1 MLRACYSWSTYP
13 PLWASY
19 PQHVVDNSVG
29 TVHKRPILVPGVK
42 VDHPECSYVLVFD
55 VTPDQLAGS
64 RTAQIPRTPVSLS
77 GVPAI
82 HDSLLD
88 GIVFPQAPVAY
99 FGERLDEHGHGVGAQ
114 GGQVVGVEALSIFHA
129 VYVGA
134 CYQGIGVHNVYGED
148 GGETSEKGTE
158 REAVAPGAHDGQEEP
173 EED

>member
-29 TVHKRPILVPGVK
+29 TVHKRPILVPGIK
-42 VDHPECSYVLVFD
+42 ADHPGCSYVFIFD

-64 RTAQIPRTPVSLS
+64 RTAQIPRTPVGPSR
-77 GVPAI
+77 VPAI
-82 HDSLLD
+82 HDSLLH
-88 GIVFPQAPVAY
+88 GVACPHVRVTY

-114 GGQVVGVEALSIFHA
+114 GGQVVGVEALPIFHA

-134 CYQGIGVHNVYGED
+134 RYQGIGVHNVYGED
-148 GGETSEKGTE
+148 GGETGEKGTE

-173 EED
+173 E